1 MATYNSIIDRTGA
14 QSLMPE
20 QFSREIVQGA
30 VENSAV
36 LRLARRL
43 PNMQRAQTR
52 MAVLSAL
59 PTAYF
64 VSGDNGLKQTTEVS
78 WADKYIYAEEIA
90 AIVPIPES
98 VLMDADYDIW
108 GEVRPR
114 LVEAIG
120 KVIDAAVLF
129 GTNAPTAWPD
139 DLFTAATAA
148 SHIVDHSSFSGD
160 YYDEIMG
167 AGGVLSLVEADGFMV
182 NGHVAGMSMKAALRG
197 LRDGSTG
204 APIFMTSMQ
213 GSTQYALDGAP
224 MFFPANG
231 AFNES
236 TALMFSGDWSQLVYS
251 IRQDVT
257 TKILTEAVIQDGAG
271 NIVYNLA
278 QMDMVALRMVMR
290 LGWQLPNPIN
300 RLQPTEASRYPF
312 SILVP

>member
-1 MATYNSIIDRTGA
+1 MPTYNSVIDRTGA

-20 QFSREIVQGA
+20 QYSREIVQGA
-30 VENSAV
+30 IENSAV

-43 PNMQRAQTR
+43 PNMQRSQTR
-52 MAVLSAL
+52 MTVLSAL

-90 AIVPIPES
+90 VIVPIPES
-98 VLMDADYDIW
+98 VLADSEYDIW

-139 DLFTAATAA
+139 DLLTAATAA
-148 SHIVDHSSFSGD
+148 SHTVDHSSFSGD
-160 YYDEIMG
+160 YFDEIMG
-167 AGGVLSLVEADGFMV
+167 ASGVLSLVEADGFMV

-231 AFNES
+231 SFNES
-236 TALMFSGDWSQLVYS
+236 SALMFSGDWSQLVYS
-251 IRQDVT
+251 VRQDVT
-257 TKILTEAVIQDGAG
+257 TKILTEAVIQDGSG

-278 QMDMVALRMVMR
+278 QQDMVALRMVMR

-300 RLQPTEASRYPF
+300 RLQPTEASRLPF
-312 SILVP
+312 AVLVP